1 MRTLADWLALQERAH
16 PHSIDLT
23 LERVRRVALALDVC
37 VPAERSIIVG
47 GTNGKGSTVAHLDAL
62 ARAAGL
68 QVGVF
73 TSPHLRL
80 YNERIVISGVP
91 VTDAALIEAFQRIEA
106 ARGSTSLTFFEYN
119 ALAAL
124 WLFRRANL
132 DLAILEVGLGGR
144 LDAANIV
151 DADVAVIC
159 SIGLDHCE
167 WLGNTLQEIAIEK
180 AGIARRNRCV
190 IVANADMPASLGATL
205 EKIGALPRIAGRDF
219 HMTRT
224 APRAWRFSG
233 TRWNLSALP
242 PSALHGEVQY
252 ANAAAALAALE
263 ALQPPL
269 ALDAAMAARALRS
282 VQLAGRFQVIDR
294 APQWILDVA
303 HNPPA
308 ASVLAASLRE
318 TPCAGRTIA
327 VCGVLRDKDAHGIAQ
342 ALSEQIDAWVLCG
355 LQAGVRSMSAA
366 ELRQRL
372 PGDCA
377 VVATAESVGEACE
390 AACAVAQC
398 EDRIVVFGSFLTVGP
413 ALDWLKL

>member
-23 LERVRRVALALDVC
+23 LERVRRVALTLDVC
-37 VPAERSIIVG
+37 IPAKRCIMVG

-68 QVGVF
+68 QAGVF
-73 TSPHLRL
+73 TSPHLRH
-80 YNERIVISGVP
+80 YNERIAINGVP
-91 VTDAALIEAFQRIEA
+91 VTDAALIAAFESIDA
-106 ARGSTSLTFFEYN
+106 ARGNTSLTFFEYN

-144 LDAANIV
+144 LDAVNIV
-151 DADVAVIC
+151 DADVAIIC

-167 WLGNTLQEIAIEK
+167 WLGNSLDDIAIEK
-180 AGIARRNRCV
+180 AGIARRNHVV
-190 IVANADMPASLGATL
+190 ILGSADLPASLGTKL
-205 EKIGALPRIAGRDF
+205 DEIGAIPRIAGRDF
-219 HMTRT
+219 QVTRT
-224 APRAWRFSG
+224 GAQAWRFSG
-233 TRWNLSALP
+233 SRWKLSALP

-269 ALDAAMAARALRS
+269 SLDAATAARALRS
-282 VQLAGRFQVIDR
+282 VHLIGRFQIIDR

-308 ASVLAASLRE
+308 ASVLAANLRDS
-318 TPCAGRTIA
+318 PCAGRTIA

-342 ALSEQIDAWVLCG
+342 ALSEHIDTWVLCS
-355 LQAGVRSMSAA
+355 LQSGARSMSSA

-372 PGDCA
+372 PVDCS
-377 VVATAESVGEACE
+377 VVATAESVGEAC
-390 AACAVAQC
+390 AAARAVAQPG
-398 EDRIVVFGSFLTVGP
+398 DRIVVFGSFLTVGA